1 MKRREAERYR
11 AHLNKVIAMLDDET
25 ALSVADLYLP
35 WESGKYY
42 KAEDVRR
49 YGNNLYRCVQA
60 HTSQDDW
67 TPDATPALWTE
78 ISIDEWPEWK
88 QPQGAHNAYRIG
100 AKVSHN
106 GKHWINGLD
115 FNTYEPGVAGWTEAE
130 G

>member
-35 WESGKYY
+35 WESGRDYE
-42 KAEDVRR
+42 AEDVRR
-49 YGNNLYRCVQA
+49 YGDDLYRCVQA
-60 HTSQDDW
+60 HTSQDGW
-67 TPDATPALWTE
+67 TPDVTPALWVK
-78 ISIDEWPEWK
+78 ISVEEWPEWV
-88 QPQGAHNAYRIG
+88 QPTGAHDAYRIG

-115 FNTYEPGVAGWTEAE
+115 FNIYEPGVAGWTEAE
-130 G
+130 